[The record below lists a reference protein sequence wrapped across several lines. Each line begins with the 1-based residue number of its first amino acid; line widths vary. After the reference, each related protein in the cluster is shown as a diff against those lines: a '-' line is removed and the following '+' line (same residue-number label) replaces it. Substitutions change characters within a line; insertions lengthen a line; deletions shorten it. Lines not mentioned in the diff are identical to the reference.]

1 LHVQLDIFAVI
12 VQTQECITP
21 TTGTSLPSPGNV
33 EQATFVLATRCG
45 HAPTAPGPM
54 KVRATVQLSN
64 PANGGLLL
72 TILRVIAQVV
82 TIKINTQH
90 SRPANRAL
98 WVTTVPNHL

>member
-1 LHVQLDIFAVI
+1 
-12 VQTQECITP
+12 
-21 TTGTSLPSPGNV
+21 
-33 EQATFVLATRCG
+33 
-45 HAPTAPGPM
+45 M

-82 TIKINTQH
+82 TIKINMQH